1 MTREEIREN
10 TMQIIFQ
17 MDVAG
22 EFDYEMLLP
31 IEENRKT
38 ISKKQAINT
47 LEAIRNNIDNIDKTI
62 ENNID
67 NWTIDRIGKTDLAI
81 LRNAV
86 AEILYLNEMPVAVS
100 INEAVNLAK
109 KYGDDKSYAFVNSV
123 LSKISKS
130 LK

>member
-22 EFDYEMLLP
+22 EFDYEKLLP
-31 IEENRKT
+31 IEENLKS
-38 ISKKQAINT
+38 IKKSQTINT
-47 LEAIRNNIDNIDKTI
+47 LEVIRDHIEEIDSIIK
-62 ENNID
+62 NNID
-67 NWTIDRIGKTDLAI
+67 NWSIDRIGKTDLAI

-86 AEILYLNEMPVAVS
+86 AEVIYIDSIPNGVS

-123 LSKISKS
+123 LSKIVSS
-130 LK
+130 L